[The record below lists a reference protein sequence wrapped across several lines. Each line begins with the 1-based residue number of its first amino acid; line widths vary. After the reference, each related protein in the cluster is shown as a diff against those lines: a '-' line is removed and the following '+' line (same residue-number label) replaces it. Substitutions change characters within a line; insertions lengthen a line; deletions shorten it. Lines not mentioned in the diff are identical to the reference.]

1 MSAVRIPIANTDF
14 TEAQYES
21 ISNESLQIDA
31 PFGAEKGPVYN
42 IVEPPSTET
51 SGGPYEYVPTTD
63 YQRVTPS
70 GGMAQ
75 PVYNILEPLSA
86 DTSNGSFEC
95 VPIEEHLKEAQP
107 RELEPPVYNILE
119 PPGTD
124 GPYEYVP
131 TEEYQNKTPLGAF
144 EQREYNF
151 VEPLRTKHTD
161 DKPDCGPDKTIS
173 TTPLSLEKSVY
184 SLIEDIN
191 PGNYQGE
198 TQDSVYNV
206 LKKPLSDGAE
216 AVDRRGVRDQLD
228 PLYNVLYRGP
238 SSVVNRHL
246 IPMGAFE
253 QRKYIN
259 LVEPL
264 RTEHTD
270 DKRGYGPDKTIS
282 TTPINVEKSVHS
294 LIEDINPGNY
304 QGETQD
310 SVYNVLKKPLSD
322 DAEAVDR
329 RGVSDQLDPLYN
341 VLYRG
346 PSSVGNRHL

>member
-1 MSAVRIPIANTDF
+1 MRNDAPYVMVNSSYFSGVNYQRSFLRTPLIPIAEMIQVTKYNIYWYCNSFPALYASNYKVPSGATNNTILSAVRIPIANKDS
-14 TEAQYES
+14 TEAQY
-21 ISNESLQIDA
+21 ESLQIDA

-42 IVEPPSTET
+42 IVEPRTTET

-63 YQRVTPS
+63 YHRVKPL

-95 VPIEEHLKEAQP
+95 VPFDEHLKKAQP
-107 RELEPPVYNILE
+107 GELEPPVYNILE

-173 TTPLSLEKSVY
+173 TTPLSLEQSVY

-198 TQDSVYNV
+198 TQDSVYDV
-206 LKKPLSDGAE
+206 LRKPLSDGAE
-216 AVDRRGVRDQLD
+216 SVDRHGVGDQQD
-228 PLYNVLYRGP
+228 QLYNVLHRGP
-238 SSVVNRHL
+238 SS
-246 IPMGAFE
+246 A
-253 QRKYIN
+253 
-259 LVEPL
+259 
-264 RTEHTD
+264 
-270 DKRGYGPDKTIS
+270 
-282 TTPINVEKSVHS
+282 
-294 LIEDINPGNY
+294 
-304 QGETQD
+304 
-310 SVYNVLKKPLSD
+310 
-322 DAEAVDR
+322 
-329 RGVSDQLDPLYN
+329 
-341 VLYRG
+341 
-346 PSSVGNRHL
+346 GNRHL

>member
-1 MSAVRIPIANTDF
+1 MSAVRIPTANTD
-14 TEAQYES
+14 
-21 ISNESLQIDA
+21 
-31 PFGAEKGPVYN
+31 
-42 IVEPPSTET
+42 STEDQ
-51 SGGPYEYVPTTD
+51 YEYVSTKKITG
-63 YQRVTPS
+63 TP
-70 GGMAQ
+70 
-75 PVYNILEPLSA
+75 
-86 DTSNGSFEC
+86 
-95 VPIEEHLKEAQP
+95 
-107 RELEPPVYNILE
+107 
-119 PPGTD
+119 
-124 GPYEYVP
+124 
-131 TEEYQNKTPLGAF
+131 
-144 EQREYNF
+144 EQRKYNL
-151 VEPLRTKHTD
+151 VQPLRTEHTN
-161 DKPDCGPDKTIS
+161 DKPGYGPDNTIS
-173 TTPLSLEKSVY
+173 TTPINVKQSVH

-216 AVDRRGVRDQLD
+216 AVDRRGVSDQLD

-246 IPMGAFE
+246 IPLGAFE

-270 DKRGYGPDKTIS
+270 DKPGYGPDKTIS

-322 DAEAVDR
+322 GAEAVDRRGVSDQLDPLYNVLYRGPSSVVNRHLIPLGAFEQRKYINLVEPLRTEHTDDKPGYGPDKTISTTPINVEKSVHSLIEDINPGNYQGETQDSVYNVLKKPLSDGAEAVDR

>member
-1 MSAVRIPIANTDF
+1 MRNDTPYVMVNSSYFSGVNCQRSFLRTRLIAIAEMIKVTKYNIYWYFNSFPALYASNYKVPSGATNNSILSAVRIPIANTDSR
-14 TEAQYES
+14 EDQYES

-42 IVEPPSTET
+42 IVEPRSTET
-51 SGGPYEYVPTTD
+51 SGGPYEYVPTAD
-63 YQRVTPS
+63 YQQVTPL

-86 DTSNGSFEC
+86 DNSNGSFEC
-95 VPIEEHLKEAQP
+95 VPIEEHLKKAQP
-107 RELEPPVYNILE
+107 GELEPPVYNILE

-173 TTPLSLEKSVY
+173 TTPLSLEQSVY

-198 TQDSVYNV
+198 TQDSVYDV
-206 LKKPLSDGAE
+206 LRKPLSDGAE
-216 AVDRRGVRDQLD
+216 SVDRHGVGDQQD
-228 PLYNVLYRGP
+228 QLYNVLHRGP
-238 SSVVNRHL
+238 SS
-246 IPMGAFE
+246 A
-253 QRKYIN
+253 
-259 LVEPL
+259 
-264 RTEHTD
+264 
-270 DKRGYGPDKTIS
+270 
-282 TTPINVEKSVHS
+282 
-294 LIEDINPGNY
+294 
-304 QGETQD
+304 
-310 SVYNVLKKPLSD
+310 
-322 DAEAVDR
+322 
-329 RGVSDQLDPLYN
+329 
-341 VLYRG
+341 
-346 PSSVGNRHL
+346 GNRHL

>member
-1 MSAVRIPIANTDF
+1 MSAVRISIANTDS

-63 YQRVTPS
+63 YQRVKPL

-107 RELEPPVYNILE
+107 GELEPPVYNILE

-173 TTPLSLEKSVY
+173 TTPLSLEQSVY

-198 TQDSVYNV
+198 TQDSVYDV
-206 LKKPLSDGAE
+206 LRKPLSDGAE
-216 AVDRRGVRDQLD
+216 SVDRHGVGDQQD
-228 PLYNVLYRGP
+228 QLYNVLHRGP
-238 SSVVNRHL
+238 SS
-246 IPMGAFE
+246 A
-253 QRKYIN
+253 
-259 LVEPL
+259 
-264 RTEHTD
+264 
-270 DKRGYGPDKTIS
+270 
-282 TTPINVEKSVHS
+282 
-294 LIEDINPGNY
+294 
-304 QGETQD
+304 
-310 SVYNVLKKPLSD
+310 
-322 DAEAVDR
+322 
-329 RGVSDQLDPLYN
+329 
-341 VLYRG
+341 
-346 PSSVGNRHL
+346 GNRHL